1 MNGKTGT
8 VLNVYTEPK
17 YRHHGYAKEL
27 MKIDHIAMYVN
38 DLEKAR
44 KLLAV
49 QEPLAMDIMRF
60 VL

>member
-1 MNGKTGT
+1 
-8 VLNVYTEPK
+8 
-17 YRHHGYAKEL
+17 

-49 QEPLAMDIMRF
+49 QEPLAMDIMRV